1 MQILPINNGTRLN
14 QQIQSGNTP
23 RRSAFYETN
32 KFASPKPINIIQ
44 KTSTDDKNIVTSMKN
59 NHAMHMAARLAFI
72 TSLTLLLV
80 KFGAYFL
87 TDSKAVLSDAIES
100 IINVVTAAF
109 LMFSISVS
117 SKPVDE
123 NHPYGHGKI
132 ESFSAGLEG
141 GLIIIAAVVIFVEA
155 VPAFFTPQPPR
166 NLGAGLF
173 ILAGAG
179 AVNLAVG
186 AYLMHAG
193 RKYKSEALGAD
204 GRHLLTDFY
213 TSAGV
218 IIGLLLY
225 HLAGFPWIDPLV
237 ACLVALNILIPGIK
251 LTANSFKN
259 LMNEADPELLER
271 IVQGLNTIRKPGWL
285 YPHKLRALRS
295 GRYHHVDLHI
305 SLPHYWT
312 LTQVHEAEQEITQA
326 LLDALGEE
334 GDIMIHVDPCE
345 PPYCP
350 VCEVDDCSKR
360 NSGFI
365 CAPNWSVKEVISAR
379 ATDTTASLPP

>member
-1 MQILPINNGTRLN
+1 
-14 QQIQSGNTP
+14 
-23 RRSAFYETN
+23 
-32 KFASPKPINIIQ
+32 
-44 KTSTDDKNIVTSMKN
+44 MKN
-59 NHAMHMAARLAFI
+59 NFAMHWAARLAFI
-72 TSLTLLLV
+72 TSLTLLLA
-80 KFGAYFL
+80 KFGAYYI

-100 IINVVTAAF
+100 IINVATAAF
-109 LMFSISVS
+109 LMLSISIS

-123 NHPYGHGKI
+123 SHPYGHGKI

-141 GLIIIAAVVIFVEA
+141 GLIIIAAVVIIIEA
-155 VPAFFTPQPPR
+155 VPAFFYPQPPR
-166 NLGAGLF
+166 NLGLGLYILGGAGL
-173 ILAGAG
+173 
-179 AVNLAVG
+179 VNLVVG
-186 AYLMHAG
+186 VYLMQAG
-193 RKYKSEALGAD
+193 RKYKSEALSAD

-225 HLAGFPWIDPLV
+225 NFTAFLWIDPLV

-251 LTANSFKN
+251 LFTNSFKN
-259 LMNEADPELLER
+259 LMNETDPELIKR

-312 LTQVHEAEQEITQA
+312 LTQVHEAEQEITRA
-326 LLDALGEE
+326 LLDAIGEE

-350 VCEVDDCSKR
+350 ACEVDDCSER
-360 NSGFI
+360 RSDFSGS
-365 CAPNWSVKEVISAR
+365 PNWSVKEVISAR
-379 ATDTTASLPP
+379 AAGTPESSLL

>member
-1 MQILPINNGTRLN
+1 
-14 QQIQSGNTP
+14 
-23 RRSAFYETN
+23 
-32 KFASPKPINIIQ
+32 
-44 KTSTDDKNIVTSMKN
+44 
-59 NHAMHMAARLAFI
+59 MAARLAFI
-72 TSLTLLLV
+72 TSLILLLA
-80 KFGAYFL
+80 KFGAYYL

-109 LMFSISVS
+109 LMFTISVS
-117 SKPVDE
+117 SKPVDK

-141 GLIIIAAVVIFVEA
+141 GLIILAALVILVEA
-155 VPAFFTPQPPR
+155 IPAFFVPQPPR
-166 NLGAGLF
+166 NLGAGIY
-173 ILAGAG
+173 ILGGAG
-179 AVNLAVG
+179 IINLIVG
-186 AYLMHAG
+186 AYLLRAG
-193 RKYKSEALGAD
+193 RKYKSDALSAD

-225 HLAGFPWIDPLV
+225 LLTGYHWLDPFV
-237 ACLVALNILIPGIK
+237 ACLVALNIFIPGIRLFAK
-251 LTANSFKN
+251 SFKN
-259 LMNEADPELLER
+259 LMDEADPELLER
-271 IVQGLNTIRKPGWL
+271 IVQGLNTIKKPGWL

-312 LTQVHEAEQEITQA
+312 LTQVHEAEQEITKA
-326 LLDALGEE
+326 LLEAIGEE

-350 VCEVDDCSKR
+350 VCEVDGCSER
-360 NSGFI
+360 TAEFNN
-365 CAPNWSVKEVISAR
+365 APPWSVKEVISAR
-379 ATDTTASLPP
+379 ASK

>member
-1 MQILPINNGTRLN
+1 
-14 QQIQSGNTP
+14 
-23 RRSAFYETN
+23 
-32 KFASPKPINIIQ
+32 
-44 KTSTDDKNIVTSMKN
+44 MKN
-59 NHAMHMAARLAFI
+59 NLAMHSAARLAFI
-72 TSLTLLLV
+72 TSLVLLLV
-80 KFGAYFL
+80 KFGAYYL

-109 LMFSISVS
+109 LMLSISVS

-141 GLIIIAAVVIFVEA
+141 GLIILAAVIILVEA
-155 VPAFFTPQPPR
+155 VPVFITPQPPR
-166 NLGAGLF
+166 NLGAGLY
-173 ILAGAG
+173 ILGGAG
-179 AVNLAVG
+179 AVNLVVG
-186 AYLMHAG
+186 TYLMRAG
-193 RKYKSEALGAD
+193 RKYKSEALSAD

-218 IIGLLLY
+218 ILGLLLY
-225 HLAGFPWIDPLV
+225 NLTGFHWLDPLV

-251 LTANSFKN
+251 LLAKSFKN
-259 LMNEADPELLER
+259 LMDEAEPELLMR
-271 IVQGLNTIRKPGWL
+271 IVQALNTIRQPGWL

-312 LTQVHEAEQEITQA
+312 LTQVHEAEQQITRA
-326 LLDALGEE
+326 LLAALGEE

-350 VCEVDDCSKR
+350 VCDVSKCAKR
-360 NSGFI
+360 TSGFNR
-365 CAPNWSVKEVISAR
+365 APKWTVKEVISAR
-379 ATDTTASLPP
+379 TTENSQLSQF

>member
-1 MQILPINNGTRLN
+1 
-14 QQIQSGNTP
+14 
-23 RRSAFYETN
+23 
-32 KFASPKPINIIQ
+32 
-44 KTSTDDKNIVTSMKN
+44 MKN
-59 NHAMHMAARLAFI
+59 SHAMHLAARLAFI
-72 TSLTLLLV
+72 TSLTLLLA
-80 KFGAYFL
+80 KFGAYYL

-109 LMFSISVS
+109 LMLSISVS

-141 GLIIIAAVVIFVEA
+141 GLIIIAALIILVEA
-155 VPAFFTPQPPR
+155 VPVFFTPQAPK
-166 NLGAGLF
+166 NLGIGLY
-173 ILAGAG
+173 ILGGAG
-179 AVNLAVG
+179 IINLIVG
-186 AYLMHAG
+186 AYLLRAG
-193 RKYKSEALGAD
+193 RKYKSDALSAD

-225 HLAGFPWIDPLV
+225 RFTGYVWLDPFI

-251 LTANSFKN
+251 LFTKSFKN
-259 LMNEADPELLER
+259 LMDEADPELLER
-271 IVQGLNTIRKPGWL
+271 IVQGLNSIKKPGWL

-312 LTQVHEAEQEITQA
+312 LTQVHEAEQEITKA
-326 LLDALGEE
+326 LLEAIGEE
-334 GDIMIHVDPCE
+334 GDIMIHIDPCE
-345 PPYCP
+345 PPYCRI
-350 VCEVDDCSKR
+350 CEVDDCSER
-360 NSGFI
+360 TAEFNSGTH
-365 CAPNWSVKEVISAR
+365 WSVKEVISAR
-379 ATDTTASLPP
+379 GANNSPLNLR

>member
-1 MQILPINNGTRLN
+1 
-14 QQIQSGNTP
+14 
-23 RRSAFYETN
+23 
-32 KFASPKPINIIQ
+32 
-44 KTSTDDKNIVTSMKN
+44 MKN
-59 NHAMHMAARLAFI
+59 NVAMHWAARLAFI
-72 TSLTLLLV
+72 TSLTLLLA
-80 KFGAYFL
+80 KFGAYYL

-100 IINVVTAAF
+100 IINVVTGAF
-109 LMFSISVS
+109 LMLSISVS

-141 GLIIIAAVVIFVEA
+141 GLIIIAAVIILIEA
-155 VPAFFTPQPPR
+155 VPAFFYPQPPR
-166 NLGAGLF
+166 NLGPGLY
-173 ILAGAG
+173 ILGGAG
-179 AVNLAVG
+179 IVNLAVG
-186 AYLMHAG
+186 IYLMQAG
-193 RKYKSEALGAD
+193 RKYKSEALSAD

-218 IIGLLLY
+218 IIGLVLY
-225 HLAGFPWIDPLV
+225 RIIGFLWIDPLV

-251 LTANSFKN
+251 LFINSFKN
-259 LMNEADPELLER
+259 LMNEADPELIER
-271 IVQGLNTIRKPGWL
+271 IVEGLNTIRKPGWL

-326 LLDALGEE
+326 LLDAIGEE

-350 VCEVDDCSKR
+350 VCEVGDCSER
-360 NSGFI
+360 ISDFNAS
-365 CAPNWSVKEVISAR
+365 PNWSVKEVISAR
-379 ATDTTASLPP
+379 SKDNAESNVL

>member
-1 MQILPINNGTRLN
+1 
-14 QQIQSGNTP
+14 
-23 RRSAFYETN
+23 
-32 KFASPKPINIIQ
+32 
-44 KTSTDDKNIVTSMKN
+44 MKN
-59 NHAMHMAARLAFI
+59 NFALHWAARLAFI
-72 TSLTLLLV
+72 TSLTLLLA
-80 KFGAYFL
+80 KFGAYYL

-109 LMFSISVS
+109 LMLSISVS
-117 SKPVDE
+117 SRPVDE

-141 GLIIIAAVVIFVEA
+141 GLIIIAAVLILVEA
-155 VPAFFTPQPPR
+155 GPAFFAPQPPR
-166 NLGAGLF
+166 NLGSGLY

-179 AVNLAVG
+179 IVNLAVG
-186 AYLMHAG
+186 AYLLHAG
-193 RKYKSEALGAD
+193 RKYKSEAIRAD

-225 HLAGFPWIDPLV
+225 RFTGLIWLDPLV

-251 LTANSFKN
+251 LIANSFKN
-259 LMNEADPELLER
+259 LMDEADPELLER
-271 IVQGLNTIRKPGWL
+271 IVQGLNTIKKPGWL

-312 LTQVHEAEQEITQA
+312 LTQVHETEEEITRA
-326 LLDALGEE
+326 LLDVLDEE

-350 VCEVDDCSKR
+350 VCEVDDCSSR
-360 NSGFI
+360 NADFVNS
-365 CAPNWSVKEVISAR
+365 PVWSVKEVISSR
-379 ATDTTASLPP
+379 SGTAAESSRG

>member
-1 MQILPINNGTRLN
+1 
-14 QQIQSGNTP
+14 
-23 RRSAFYETN
+23 
-32 KFASPKPINIIQ
+32 
-44 KTSTDDKNIVTSMKN
+44 
-59 NHAMHMAARLAFI
+59 MAARLAFI
-72 TSLTLLLV
+72 TSLALLLA
-80 KFGAYFL
+80 KFGAYYL
-87 TDSKAVLSDAIES
+87 TDSKAVFSDAIES

-109 LMFSISVS
+109 LMLSISVS

-123 NHPYGHGKI
+123 DHPYGHGKI

-141 GLIIIAAVVIFVEA
+141 GLIIVAAIMILVESIP
-155 VPAFFTPQPPR
+155 VFFAPQPPR
-166 NLGAGLF
+166 NLGLGLY
-173 ILAGAG
+173 ILGGAG
-179 AVNLAVG
+179 AVNLVVG
-186 AYLMHAG
+186 GYLMRAG
-193 RKYKSEALGAD
+193 RTYKSEAISAD

-225 HLAGFPWIDPLV
+225 RLTGFPWLDPLL
-237 ACLVALNILIPGIK
+237 ACLVALNILIPGISLLAK
-251 LTANSFKN
+251 SFKN
-259 LMNEADPELLER
+259 LMDEADPELLER
-271 IVQGLNTIRKPGWL
+271 IVQGLNTIKKPGWL

-350 VCEVDDCSKR
+350 ICNVDNCSARKAEF
-360 NSGFI
+360 NS
-365 CAPNWSVKEVISAR
+365 APNWSVKEVISAR
-379 ATDTTASLPP
+379 AVNNNPLNLR

>member
-1 MQILPINNGTRLN
+1 
-14 QQIQSGNTP
+14 
-23 RRSAFYETN
+23 
-32 KFASPKPINIIQ
+32 
-44 KTSTDDKNIVTSMKN
+44 
-59 NHAMHMAARLAFI
+59 MAARLAFI
-72 TSLTLLLV
+72 TSLALLLA
-80 KFGAYFL
+80 KFGAYYL
-87 TDSKAVLSDAIES
+87 TDSKAVFSDAIES

-109 LMFSISVS
+109 LMLSISVS

-123 NHPYGHGKI
+123 DHPYGHGKI

-141 GLIIIAAVVIFVEA
+141 GLIILAAIMILVESIP
-155 VPAFFTPQPPR
+155 VFFAPQPPR
-166 NLGAGLF
+166 NLGLGLY
-173 ILAGAG
+173 ILGGAG
-179 AVNLAVG
+179 AVNLVVG
-186 AYLMHAG
+186 SYLMRAG
-193 RKYKSEALGAD
+193 RTYKSEAISAD

-225 HLAGFPWIDPLV
+225 RLTGFPWLDPLV
-237 ACLVALNILIPGIK
+237 ACLVALNILIPGISLLAK
-251 LTANSFKN
+251 SFKN
-259 LMNEADPELLER
+259 LMDEADPKLLER
-271 IVQGLNTIRKPGWL
+271 IVLALNTIKKPGWL

-350 VCEVDDCSKR
+350 ICNVDNCSARKADF
-360 NSGFI
+360 NS
-365 CAPNWSVKEVISAR
+365 APNWSVKEVISAR
-379 ATDTTASLPP
+379 AVNNNPLNLR

>member
-1 MQILPINNGTRLN
+1 
-14 QQIQSGNTP
+14 
-23 RRSAFYETN
+23 
-32 KFASPKPINIIQ
+32 
-44 KTSTDDKNIVTSMKN
+44 MKN
-59 NHAMHMAARLAFI
+59 NFAMHWAARLAFI
-72 TSLTLLLV
+72 TSLTLLLA
-80 KFGAYFL
+80 KFGAYYL

-109 LMFSISVS
+109 LMLSISIS

-123 NHPYGHGKI
+123 SHPYGHGKI

-141 GLIIIAAVVIFVEA
+141 GLIIIAAVVILIEA
-155 VPAFFTPQPPR
+155 VPAFFYPQPPR
-166 NLGAGLF
+166 NLGPGLYILGCAGV
-173 ILAGAG
+173 
-179 AVNLAVG
+179 VNLVVG
-186 AYLMHAG
+186 VYLMQAG
-193 RKYKSEALGAD
+193 RKYRSEALSAD

-225 HLAGFPWIDPLV
+225 NFTDFLWIDPLV
-237 ACLVALNILIPGIK
+237 ACLVALNIFIPGIK
-251 LTANSFKN
+251 LFTNSFKN
-259 LMNEADPELLER
+259 LMNETDPELIKR

-312 LTQVHEAEQEITQA
+312 LTQVHEAEQEITRA
-326 LLDALGEE
+326 LLDAIGEE

-350 VCEVDDCSKR
+350 ACEVDDCSKR
-360 NSGFI
+360 SSDFSSS
-365 CAPNWSVKEVISAR
+365 PNWSVKEVISAR
-379 ATDTTASLPP
+379 AADTTESSLL

>member
-1 MQILPINNGTRLN
+1 
-14 QQIQSGNTP
+14 
-23 RRSAFYETN
+23 
-32 KFASPKPINIIQ
+32 
-44 KTSTDDKNIVTSMKN
+44 
-59 NHAMHMAARLAFI
+59 MAARLAFI
-72 TSLTLLLV
+72 TSLTLLLA
-80 KFGAYFL
+80 KFGAYYL

-109 LMFSISVS
+109 LMLSISVS

-141 GLIIIAAVVIFVEA
+141 GLIIIAAIVILVEA
-155 VPAFFTPQPPR
+155 VPAFFSPVTPK
-166 NLGAGLF
+166 NLGPGLY
-173 ILAGAG
+173 ILGGAG
-179 AVNLAVG
+179 AVNLLVG
-186 AYLMHAG
+186 IYLLRAG
-193 RKYKSEALGAD
+193 RKYKSDALRAD
-204 GRHLLTDFY
+204 GHHLLTDFY

-225 HLAGFPWIDPLV
+225 SFTGYAWLDPLV

-251 LTANSFKN
+251 LFSSSYKN
-259 LMNEADPELLER
+259 LMDEADPELLEK
-271 IVQGLNTIRKPGWL
+271 IVKGLNTIKKPGWL

-312 LTQVHEAEQEITQA
+312 LTQVHEAEQEITKA
-326 LLDALGEE
+326 LFEAIGEE

-350 VCEVDDCSKR
+350 VCNVGDCSERKAQF
-360 NSGFI
+360 SS
-365 CAPNWSVKEVISAR
+365 ASHWSVKEVISAR
-379 ATDTTASLPP
+379 SADD

>member
-1 MQILPINNGTRLN
+1 
-14 QQIQSGNTP
+14 
-23 RRSAFYETN
+23 
-32 KFASPKPINIIQ
+32 
-44 KTSTDDKNIVTSMKN
+44 MKN

-80 KFGAYFL
+80 KFSAYYL

-109 LMFSISVS
+109 LMLSISVS
-117 SKPVDE
+117 SKPVDA

-141 GLIIIAAVVIFVEA
+141 GLIIIAAIVIFIEA
-155 VPAFFTPQPPR
+155 VPVFFSPRPPQ
-166 NLGAGLF
+166 NLGIGLY
-173 ILAGAG
+173 ILGGAG
-179 AVNLAVG
+179 AVNLGVG
-186 AYLMHAG
+186 SYLLQAG
-193 RKYKSEALGAD
+193 KKYKSEALSAD

-225 HLAGFPWIDPLV
+225 QLTGFLWLDPLI
-237 ACLVALNILIPGIK
+237 ACLVAFNILIPGIK
-251 LTANSFKN
+251 LLANSFKN
-259 LMNEADPELLER
+259 LMNEAEPELLER
-271 IVQGLNTIRKPGWL
+271 IVEGLNAIRKPGWL

-312 LTQVHEAEQEITQA
+312 LDQVHDAEQEITQT
-326 LLDALGEE
+326 LLQALGEE

-350 VCEVDDCSKR
+350 VCEVDDCLER
-360 NSGFI
+360 NTAFNDS
-365 CAPNWSVKEVISAR
+365 PKWSVQEVLSAR
-379 ATDTTASLPP
+379 QLPEAPRGRD

>member
-1 MQILPINNGTRLN
+1 
-14 QQIQSGNTP
+14 
-23 RRSAFYETN
+23 
-32 KFASPKPINIIQ
+32 
-44 KTSTDDKNIVTSMKN
+44 MKN

-72 TSLTLLLV
+72 TSLALLLA
-80 KFGAYFL
+80 KFGAYYL
-87 TDSKAVLSDAIES
+87 TDSKAVFSDAIES

-109 LMFSISVS
+109 LMLSISVS

-123 NHPYGHGKI
+123 DHPYGHGKI

-141 GLIIIAAVVIFVEA
+141 GLIILAAIMILVESIP
-155 VPAFFTPQPPR
+155 VFFAPQPPR
-166 NLGAGLF
+166 NLGLGLY
-173 ILAGAG
+173 ILGGAG
-179 AVNLAVG
+179 AVNLVVG
-186 AYLMHAG
+186 GYLMRAG
-193 RKYKSEALGAD
+193 RTYKSEAISAD

-225 HLAGFPWIDPLV
+225 RLTGFPWLDPLV
-237 ACLVALNILIPGIK
+237 ACLVALNILIPGISLLAK
-251 LTANSFKN
+251 SFKN
-259 LMNEADPELLER
+259 LMDEADPKLLER
-271 IVQGLNTIRKPGWL
+271 IVLALNTIKKPGWL

-350 VCEVDDCSKR
+350 ICNVDKCSARKADF
-360 NSGFI
+360 NS
-365 CAPNWSVKEVISAR
+365 APNWSVKEVISAR
-379 ATDTTASLPP
+379 AVNNNPLNLR

>member
-1 MQILPINNGTRLN
+1 
-14 QQIQSGNTP
+14 
-23 RRSAFYETN
+23 
-32 KFASPKPINIIQ
+32 
-44 KTSTDDKNIVTSMKN
+44 MKN
-59 NHAMHMAARLAFI
+59 NHAMQKAARLAFI
-72 TSLTLLLV
+72 TSLILLV
-80 KFGAYFL
+80 AKFGAYFL

-100 IINVVTAAF
+100 TINVVTAGF
-109 LMFSISVS
+109 LMLSIAVS

-141 GLIIIAAVVIFVEA
+141 GLIILAAIIILVEA
-155 VPAFFTPQPPR
+155 IPAFFVSQPPK
-166 NLGAGLF
+166 NLGPGIYILGVAGV
-173 ILAGAG
+173 
-179 AVNLAVG
+179 VNLIVG
-186 AYLMHAG
+186 SYLLRAG
-193 RKYKSEALGAD
+193 RKYKSDALSAD

-225 HLAGFPWIDPLV
+225 RLTGQAWLDPFV
-237 ACLVALNILIPGIK
+237 ACLVALNILLPGLK
-251 LTANSFKN
+251 LLSKSFKN
-259 LMNEADPELLER
+259 LMDEADPELLER
-271 IVQGLNTIRKPGWL
+271 IVQGLNTIKKPGWL

-312 LTQVHEAEQEITQA
+312 LDQVHEAEQEITEA
-326 LLDALGEE
+326 LLKAIGEE

-350 VCEVDDCSKR
+350 VCEVGDCTER
-360 NSGFI
+360 TSGFDS
-365 CAPNWSVKEVISAR
+365 APHWSVKEVISAR
-379 ATDTTASLPP
+379 ASK

>member
-1 MQILPINNGTRLN
+1 
-14 QQIQSGNTP
+14 
-23 RRSAFYETN
+23 
-32 KFASPKPINIIQ
+32 
-44 KTSTDDKNIVTSMKN
+44 MKN
-59 NHAMHMAARLAFI
+59 NHAMHWAARLAFV
-72 TSLTLLLV
+72 TSFTLLLI
-80 KFGAYFL
+80 KFGAYYL
-87 TDSKAVLSDAIES
+87 TGSKAVLSDAIES

-109 LMFSISVS
+109 LMLSIAVS

-141 GLIIIAAVVIFVEA
+141 GLIIIAALLIFVEA

-166 NLGAGLF
+166 NLGPGLYILGGAGL
-173 ILAGAG
+173 
-179 AVNLAVG
+179 VNLGVG
-186 AYLMHAG
+186 GYLMHAG

-225 HLAGFPWIDPLV
+225 RFTGFLWLDPLV

-251 LTANSFKN
+251 LISNSFKN

-271 IVQGLNTIRKPGWL
+271 IVLGLNTIRKPGWL

-312 LTQVHEAEQEITQA
+312 LTQVHETEQEITRA
-326 LLDALGEE
+326 LLDTMGEE

-350 VCEVDDCSKR
+350 VCEVDDCSQR
-360 NSGFI
+360 SAAFSSS
-365 CAPNWSVKEVISAR
+365 PNWSVKEVIAAR
-379 ATDTTASLPP
+379 ATDASAVNQRESSS

>member
-1 MQILPINNGTRLN
+1 
-14 QQIQSGNTP
+14 
-23 RRSAFYETN
+23 
-32 KFASPKPINIIQ
+32 
-44 KTSTDDKNIVTSMKN
+44 MKN
-59 NHAMHMAARLAFI
+59 NSAMHWAARLAFI

-80 KFGAYFL
+80 KFGAYYL

-109 LMFSISVS
+109 LMLSISIS
-117 SKPVDE
+117 NKPVDI

-141 GLIIIAAVVIFVEA
+141 GLIIIAAVVILVEA
-155 VPAFFTPQPPR
+155 VPVFFAPLPPR
-166 NLGAGLF
+166 NLGVGLY
-173 ILAGAG
+173 ILGGAG
-179 AVNLAVG
+179 AVNLGVG
-186 AYLMHAG
+186 VYLMHAG
-193 RKYKSEALGAD
+193 RKYKSEALSAD

-225 HLAGFPWIDPLV
+225 HLTGFLWLDPLV
-237 ACLVALNILIPGIK
+237 ACLVALNIFIPGIK
-251 LTANSFKN
+251 LLANSFKN

-271 IVQGLNTIRKPGWL
+271 IVRGLNTIRKPGWL

-326 LLDALGEE
+326 LLEALGEE

-350 VCEVDDCSKR
+350 VCNVDDCSER
-360 NSGFI
+360 SADFTS
-365 CAPNWSVKEVISAR
+365 APKWSVKEVISAR
-379 ATDTTASLPP
+379 SPVTTA

>member
-1 MQILPINNGTRLN
+1 
-14 QQIQSGNTP
+14 
-23 RRSAFYETN
+23 
-32 KFASPKPINIIQ
+32 
-44 KTSTDDKNIVTSMKN
+44 MKS

-72 TSLTLLLV
+72 TSLTLLLA
-80 KFGAYFL
+80 KFGAYYL

-109 LMFSISVS
+109 LMLSIAVS
-117 SKPVDE
+117 SRPVDE

-141 GLIIIAAVVIFVEA
+141 GLIIIAAVVILIEA
-155 VPAFFTPQPPR
+155 VPVFFIPQPPR
-166 NLGAGLF
+166 NLGPGLY
-173 ILAGAG
+173 ILGGAG

-186 AYLMHAG
+186 SYLMHAG
-193 RKYKSEALGAD
+193 RKYKSEALRAD

-225 HLAGFPWIDPLV
+225 RLTGFLWLDPFV

-251 LTANSFKN
+251 LFTSSYKN
-259 LMNEADPELLER
+259 LMDEADPELLER
-271 IVQGLNTIRKPGWL
+271 IVQGLNKIKKPGWL

-312 LTQVHEAEQEITQA
+312 LTQVHEAEQEITRS
-326 LLDALGEE
+326 LLDSLGEE

-350 VCEVDDCSKR
+350 VCNVGDCLERSATFTR
-360 NSGFI
+360 
-365 CAPNWSVKEVISAR
+365 APDWCVKEVISAR
-379 ATDTTASLPP
+379 PTDTPESSLS

>member
-1 MQILPINNGTRLN
+1 
-14 QQIQSGNTP
+14 
-23 RRSAFYETN
+23 
-32 KFASPKPINIIQ
+32 
-44 KTSTDDKNIVTSMKN
+44 
-59 NHAMHMAARLAFI
+59 MAARLAFI
-72 TSLTLLLV
+72 TSLALLLA
-80 KFGAYFL
+80 KFGAYYL
-87 TDSKAVLSDAIES
+87 TDSKAIFSDAIES

-109 LMFSISVS
+109 LMLSISVS

-123 NHPYGHGKI
+123 DHPYGHGKI

-141 GLIIIAAVVIFVEA
+141 GLIILAAIMILVESIP
-155 VPAFFTPQPPR
+155 VFFAPQPPR
-166 NLGAGLF
+166 NLGLGLY
-173 ILAGAG
+173 ILGGAG
-179 AVNLAVG
+179 AVNLVVG
-186 AYLMHAG
+186 GYLMRAG
-193 RKYKSEALGAD
+193 RTYKSEAISAD

-225 HLAGFPWIDPLV
+225 RLTGFPWLDPLV
-237 ACLVALNILIPGIK
+237 ACLVALNILIPGISLLAK
-251 LTANSFKN
+251 SFKN
-259 LMNEADPELLER
+259 LMDEADPELLER
-271 IVQGLNTIRKPGWL
+271 IVLALNTIKKPGWL

-350 VCEVDDCSKR
+350 ICNVDKCSARKADF
-360 NSGFI
+360 NS
-365 CAPNWSVKEVISAR
+365 APNWSVKEVISAR
-379 ATDTTASLPP
+379 AVNNNPLNLR

>member
-1 MQILPINNGTRLN
+1 
-14 QQIQSGNTP
+14 
-23 RRSAFYETN
+23 
-32 KFASPKPINIIQ
+32 
-44 KTSTDDKNIVTSMKN
+44 MKN

-72 TSLTLLLV
+72 TSLALLLA
-80 KFGAYFL
+80 KFGAYYL
-87 TDSKAVLSDAIES
+87 TDSKAVFSDAIES

-109 LMFSISVS
+109 LMLSISVS

-123 NHPYGHGKI
+123 DHPYGHGKI

-141 GLIIIAAVVIFVEA
+141 GLIILAAIMILVESIP
-155 VPAFFTPQPPR
+155 VFFAPQPPR
-166 NLGAGLF
+166 NLGLGLY
-173 ILAGAG
+173 ILGGAG
-179 AVNLAVG
+179 AVNLVVG
-186 AYLMHAG
+186 GYLMRAG
-193 RKYKSEALGAD
+193 RTYKSEAISAD

-225 HLAGFPWIDPLV
+225 RLTGFPWLDPLV
-237 ACLVALNILIPGIK
+237 ACLVALNILIPGISLLAK
-251 LTANSFKN
+251 SFKN
-259 LMNEADPELLER
+259 LMDEADPELLER
-271 IVQGLNTIRKPGWL
+271 IVLALNTIKKPGWL

-312 LTQVHEAEQEITQA
+312 LTQVHKAEQEITQA

-350 VCEVDDCSKR
+350 ICNVDKCSARKAEF
-360 NSGFI
+360 NS
-365 CAPNWSVKEVISAR
+365 APNWSVKEVISAR
-379 ATDTTASLPP
+379 AVNNNPLNLR

>member
-1 MQILPINNGTRLN
+1 
-14 QQIQSGNTP
+14 
-23 RRSAFYETN
+23 
-32 KFASPKPINIIQ
+32 
-44 KTSTDDKNIVTSMKN
+44 MKN
-59 NHAMHMAARLAFI
+59 NHAMHLAARLAFI
-72 TSLTLLLV
+72 TSLTLLLA
-80 KFGAYFL
+80 KFGAYYL
-87 TDSKAVLSDAIES
+87 TDSKAVFSDAIES

-109 LMFSISVS
+109 LMLSISVS

-141 GLIIIAAVVIFVEA
+141 GLIIIAALLILVEA
-155 VPAFFTPQPPR
+155 VPVFFTAQVPR
-166 NLGAGLF
+166 NLGAGLY
-173 ILAGAG
+173 ILGGAG
-179 AVNLAVG
+179 IVNLIVG
-186 AYLMHAG
+186 IYLLSAG
-193 RKYKSEALGAD
+193 RKYKSDALGAD

-225 HLAGFPWIDPLV
+225 RFTGYAWLDPLV
-237 ACLVALNILIPGIK
+237 ACIMALNILIPGIK
-251 LTANSFKN
+251 LFTRSFKN
-259 LMNEADPELLER
+259 LMDEADPELLER
-271 IVQGLNTIRKPGWL
+271 IVQGLNTIKKPGWL

-312 LTQVHEAEQEITQA
+312 LDQVHETEQEITDA
-326 LLDALGEE
+326 LLEAIGEE

-350 VCEVDDCSKR
+350 ACEVDDCSERKSPFS
-360 NSGFI
+360 NTST
-365 CAPNWSVKEVISAR
+365 WSVREVISAR
-379 ATDTTASLPP
+379 SIDY

>member
-1 MQILPINNGTRLN
+1 
-14 QQIQSGNTP
+14 
-23 RRSAFYETN
+23 
-32 KFASPKPINIIQ
+32 
-44 KTSTDDKNIVTSMKN
+44 MKN
-59 NHAMHMAARLAFI
+59 NHAMHLAARLAFI
-72 TSLTLLLV
+72 TSLTLLLA
-80 KFGAYFL
+80 KFGAYYL

-109 LMFSISVS
+109 LMLSISVS

-141 GLIIIAAVVIFVEA
+141 GLIIIAAIIILVEA
-155 VPAFFTPQPPR
+155 VPVFFAPQPPR
-166 NLGAGLF
+166 NLGAGLY
-173 ILAGAG
+173 ILGGAG
-179 AVNLAVG
+179 IINLIVG
-186 AYLMHAG
+186 TYLLRAG
-193 RKYKSEALGAD
+193 RKYKSDALSAD

-225 HLAGFPWIDPLV
+225 NFTGYAWLDPLV
-237 ACLVALNILIPGIK
+237 ACLVALNIFIPGIK
-251 LTANSFKN
+251 LFTRSFKN
-259 LMNEADPELLER
+259 LMDEADPELLER
-271 IVQGLNTIRKPGWL
+271 IVQGLNTIKKPGWL

-312 LTQVHEAEQEITQA
+312 LIQVHETEQEITTA
-326 LLDALGEE
+326 LLEAIGEE

-345 PPYCP
+345 TPYCP
-350 VCEVDDCSKR
+350 VCEVDDCSARKTPF
-360 NSGFI
+360 SS
-365 CAPNWSVKEVISAR
+365 ASSWSVKEVISAR
-379 ATDTTASLPP
+379 ATNN

>member
-1 MQILPINNGTRLN
+1 
-14 QQIQSGNTP
+14 
-23 RRSAFYETN
+23 
-32 KFASPKPINIIQ
+32 
-44 KTSTDDKNIVTSMKN
+44 MKN
-59 NHAMHMAARLAFI
+59 NVAMHWAARLAFI
-72 TSLTLLLV
+72 TSLTLLLA
-80 KFGAYFL
+80 KFGAYYL

-100 IINVVTAAF
+100 IINVVTGAF
-109 LMFSISVS
+109 LMLSISVS

-141 GLIIIAAVVIFVEA
+141 GLIIIAAVIILIEA
-155 VPAFFTPQPPR
+155 VPAFFYPQPPR
-166 NLGAGLF
+166 NLGPGLY
-173 ILAGAG
+173 ILGGAG
-179 AVNLAVG
+179 IVNLAVG
-186 AYLMHAG
+186 VYLMQAG
-193 RKYKSEALGAD
+193 RKYKSEALSAD

-218 IIGLLLY
+218 IIGLVLY
-225 HLAGFPWIDPLV
+225 RIIGFLWIDPLV

-251 LTANSFKN
+251 LFINSFKN
-259 LMNEADPELLER
+259 LMNEADPELIER
-271 IVQGLNTIRKPGWL
+271 IVEGLNTIRKPGWL

-326 LLDALGEE
+326 LLDAIGEE

-350 VCEVDDCSKR
+350 VCEVGDCSER
-360 NSGFI
+360 ISDFNAS
-365 CAPNWSVKEVISAR
+365 PNWSVKEVISAR
-379 ATDTTASLPP
+379 SKDNAESNVL

>member
-1 MQILPINNGTRLN
+1 
-14 QQIQSGNTP
+14 
-23 RRSAFYETN
+23 
-32 KFASPKPINIIQ
+32 
-44 KTSTDDKNIVTSMKN
+44 MKN
-59 NHAMHMAARLAFI
+59 NNAMRKAAWLAFI

-80 KFGAYFL
+80 KFGAYYL
-87 TDSKAVLSDAIES
+87 TDSKAILSDAIES

-109 LMFSISVS
+109 LMLSISVS

-155 VPAFFTPQPPR
+155 VPVFFTPQPPR
-166 NLGAGLF
+166 NLGPGLY
-173 ILAGAG
+173 ILGGAG

-186 AYLMHAG
+186 SYLMHAG
-193 RKYKSEALGAD
+193 RKYKSEALSAD

-225 HLAGFPWIDPLV
+225 RITGFPWLDPLI
-237 ACLVALNILIPGIK
+237 ACLVALNILIPGSR
-251 LTANSFKN
+251 LFANSFKN
-259 LMNEADPELLER
+259 LMDEADPELLER
-271 IVQGLNTIRKPGWL
+271 IVQALNTIRKPGWL

-312 LTQVHEAEQEITQA
+312 LTQVHEAEQEITRA

-360 NSGFI
+360 DSGFTS
-365 CAPNWSVKEVISAR
+365 APNWSVNEVISAR
-379 ATDTTASLPP
+379 GTDTSASKLL

>member
-1 MQILPINNGTRLN
+1 
-14 QQIQSGNTP
+14 
-23 RRSAFYETN
+23 
-32 KFASPKPINIIQ
+32 
-44 KTSTDDKNIVTSMKN
+44 MKN
-59 NHAMHMAARLAFI
+59 NHAMQKAARLAFI
-72 TSLTLLLV
+72 TSLILLV
-80 KFGAYFL
+80 AKFGAYYL

-100 IINVVTAAF
+100 TINVVTAAF
-109 LMFSISVS
+109 LMLSIAVS

-141 GLIIIAAVVIFVEA
+141 GLIILAALIILVEA
-155 VPAFFTPQPPR
+155 VPAFFVSQPPK
-166 NLGAGLF
+166 NLGPGIY
-173 ILAGAG
+173 ILGGAG
-179 AVNLAVG
+179 IINLIVG
-186 AYLMHAG
+186 SRLMRAG
-193 RKYKSEALGAD
+193 RKYKSDALSAD

-225 HLAGFPWIDPLV
+225 SLTRQAWLDPFV

-251 LTANSFKN
+251 LLAKSFKN
-259 LMNEADPELLER
+259 LMDEADPELLER

-312 LTQVHEAEQEITQA
+312 LTQVHEAEQEITEA
-326 LLDALGEE
+326 LLEALGEE

-350 VCEVDDCSKR
+350 ICEVDKCSERKAEFM
-360 NSGFI
+360 S
-365 CAPNWSVKEVISAR
+365 APNWSVKEVISAR
-379 ATDTTASLPP
+379 ASK